1 VYVIFK
7 AFRRLIDEIFI
18 VDNCGSR
25 GEEEGVRDFKCWLDL
40 LFDDGWT
47 LQEPPPPRFYDKVL
61 KVTHIPLKALVR
73 FCC

>member
-18 VDNCGSR
+18 VDNCGRR

-47 LQEPPPPRFYDKVL
+47 LQEPPPPPSL
-61 KVTHIPLKALVR
+61 
-73 FCC
+73 